1 VPLAQVH
8 RDTVPNS
15 LRGTRLHAEPLIV
28 VRRRGN
34 PFANAQKRLPYRACI
49 GRQVPW
55 RRVDREEID
64 ATAARIAGE
73 AEYTSWAG
81 GRGAEMGRT
90 MFGFDTPEKAQA
102 MQAWVDAS
110 GIADRPLPE
119 PPPNLPQLKVG

>member
-1 VPLAQVH
+1 
-8 RDTVPNS
+8 
-15 LRGTRLHAEPLIV
+15 V

-34 PFANAQKRLPYRACI
+34 PFANAQKRLPYRAYI
-49 GRQVPW
+49 GRQGPW

-102 MQAWVDAS
+102 MQAWVDEALELQKPAPP
-110 GIADRPLPE
+110 GGAEAGACHGLPGQRPPADRRAC
-119 PPPNLPQLKVG
+119 VGHHTNIWRH